1 MGKFSFPLI
10 LLILLIWSA
19 GCAGRRI
26 IILEDPLTPEEHLQ
40 LGLAYE
46 KKGEAD
52 LALRE
57 YQLAA
62 KKQPLAHYFLGNL
75 YFEMKDYSRAEKEYR
90 QAIKKSPD
98 DPRAY
103 NNLAWLYYTQDR
115 KLDQAEDLARRA
127 VDLAG
132 PSENGPYRDTLDR
145 IIQVR
150 SERPRS
156 P

>member
-1 MGKFSFPLI
+1 LI
-10 LLILLIWSA
+10 LGLLLLPILSS
-19 GCAGRRI
+19 GCSWPRL
-26 IILEDPLTPEEHLQ
+26 IILDDPLTPEEHLQ

-46 KKGEAD
+46 KNGETD

-62 KKQPLAHYFLGNL
+62 KKLPLAHYFLGNL

-90 QAIKKSPD
+90 QAIKKRPD

-103 NNLAWLYYTQDR
+103 NNLAWLYYTQGR
-115 KLDQAEDLARRA
+115 KLDLAEDLARRA

-132 PSENGPYRDTLDR
+132 RPEEGPYRDTLDR
-145 IIQVR
+145 IIRVR
-150 SERPRS
+150 AERPRDAETS
-156 P
+156 E